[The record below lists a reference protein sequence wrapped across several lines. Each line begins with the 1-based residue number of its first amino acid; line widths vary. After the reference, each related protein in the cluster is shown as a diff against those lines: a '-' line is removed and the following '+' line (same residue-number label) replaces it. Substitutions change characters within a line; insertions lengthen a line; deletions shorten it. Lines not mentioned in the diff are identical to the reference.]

1 MISKEKKLKI
11 ISLSDIHLLHRLV
24 PTAHIVQNLRRVTPD
39 DESMRDVDIIFIPGD
54 VFDRSVPLHNPEI
67 PLVIEWIT
75 YLFYI
80 CDKYDIMLRV
90 LEGTPGHDWKQSQL
104 FVDIH
109 TSLESK
115 VDFRYVQ
122 VLEIENI
129 AKFNIN
135 VLYIP
140 DEWRT
145 RCCDTWNDVLICM
158 QRHNLTQVD
167 IVIMH
172 GAFPHQLPQLWD
184 GAIEMHNPDNF
195 LNITKYIIFIGH
207 IHKYSCYKKIL
218 SHGSLDRLAH
228 GEEGPKGWVV
238 ATIYNDDTWDH
249 RFIENTNAY
258 FFRNID
264 LSNKNMDE
272 CDEAIKSLLI
282 ELGNK
287 RGYICVQA
295 EMTDIAT
302 ALFSKWKGQNPHVT
316 WQFKPKTAAKESQ
329 IIDPL
334 RDKLDFQNLPK
345 LSRANIRELL
355 LEKISRMIDPDTPD
369 YNEQLENYAKELD
382 EVINE

>member
-1 MISKEKKLKI
+1 MISKAKKLKI
-11 ISLSDIHLLHRLV
+11 ISFSDVHLLHRLV
-24 PTAHIVQNLRRVTPD
+24 PTAHIVQNLRMITPD

-80 CDKYDIMLRV
+80 CDKYDIVLRV

-109 TSLESK
+109 ASLESK

-129 AKFNIN
+129 QRFDIS

-145 RCCDTWNDVLICM
+145 RCCDTWNDVLVCL

-167 IVIMH
+167 IVAMH

-195 LNITKYIIFIGH
+195 LNITKYIILIGH
-207 IHKYSCYKKIL
+207 IHKYSRYKKII
-218 SHGSLDRLAH
+218 SHGSVDRLAQ

-238 ATIYNDDTWDH
+238 VTIYTDDTWDH
-249 RFIENTNAY
+249 KFVENKNAY
-258 FFRNID
+258 FFRTLD
-264 LSNKNMDE
+264 LSGKDMDE
-272 CDEAIKSLLI
+272 CDLMVNELLA
-282 ELGNK
+282 ELGRK
-287 RGYICVQA
+287 HGYICIQA

-302 ALFSKWKGQNPHVT
+302 ALFGKWKGQSPHVT
-316 WQFKPKTAAKESQ
+316 WQFKPKTAAKETQ
-329 IIDPL
+329 LIDPL
-334 RDKLDFQNLPK
+334 KDKLDFKNLPK
-345 LSRANIRELL
+345 LNRNNVRELVL
-355 LEKISRMIDPDTPD
+355 DKISSMLNADTETL
-369 YNEQLENYAKELD
+369 NQYAQELD
-382 EVINE
+382 DVINE

>member
-1 MISKEKKLKI
+1 MISKAKKLKI
-11 ISLSDIHLLHRLV
+11 ISFSDVHLLHRLV
-24 PTAHIVQNLRRVTPD
+24 PTAHIVQNLRMITPD

-80 CDKYDIMLRV
+80 CDKYDIVLRV

-109 TSLESK
+109 ASLESK

-129 AKFNIN
+129 QRFDIN

-145 RCCDTWNDVLICM
+145 RCCDTWNDVLVCL

-167 IVIMH
+167 IVAMH

-195 LNITKYIIFIGH
+195 LNITKYIILIGH
-207 IHKYSCYKKIL
+207 IHKYSCYKKII
-218 SHGSLDRLAH
+218 SHGSVDRLAQ
-228 GEEGPKGWVV
+228 GEEGPKGWIVV
-238 ATIYNDDTWDH
+238 TIYTDDTWDH
-249 RFIENTNAY
+249 KFVENKNAY
-258 FFRNID
+258 FFRTLD
-264 LSNKNMDE
+264 LSGKDMDE
-272 CDEAIKSLLI
+272 CDLMVNELLA
-282 ELGNK
+282 ELGRK
-287 RGYICVQA
+287 HGYICIQA

-302 ALFSKWKGQNPHVT
+302 ALFGKWKGQSPHVT
-316 WQFKPKTAAKESQ
+316 WQFKPKTAAKETQ
-329 IIDPL
+329 LIDPL
-334 RDKLDFQNLPK
+334 KDKLDFKNLPK
-345 LSRANIRELL
+345 LNRNNVRELVL
-355 LEKISRMIDPDTPD
+355 DKISSMINADTETL
-369 YNEQLENYAKELD
+369 NQYAQELD
-382 EVINE
+382 DVINE

>member
-1 MISKEKKLKI
+1 MISKVKKLKI
-11 ISLSDIHLLHRLV
+11 ISFSDVHLLHRLV
-24 PTAHIVQNLRRVTPD
+24 PTAHIVQNLRMITPD

-80 CDKYDIMLRV
+80 CDKYDIVLRV

-109 TSLESK
+109 ASLESK

-129 AKFNIN
+129 QRFDIN

-145 RCCDTWNDVLICM
+145 RCCDTWNDVLVCL

-167 IVIMH
+167 IVAMH

-195 LNITKYIIFIGH
+195 LNITKYIILIGH
-207 IHKYSCYKKIL
+207 IHKYSRYKKII
-218 SHGSLDRLAH
+218 SHGSVDRLAQ

-238 ATIYNDDTWDH
+238 VTIYTDDTWDH
-249 RFIENTNAY
+249 KFVENKNAY
-258 FFRNID
+258 FFRTLD
-264 LSNKNMDE
+264 LSGKDMDE
-272 CDEAIKSLLI
+272 CDLMVNELLA
-282 ELGNK
+282 ELGRK
-287 RGYICVQA
+287 HGYICIQA

-302 ALFSKWKGQNPHVT
+302 ALFGKWKGQSPHVT
-316 WQFKPKTAAKESQ
+316 WQFKPKTAAKETQ
-329 IIDPL
+329 LIDPL
-334 RDKLDFQNLPK
+334 KDKLDFKNLPK
-345 LSRANIRELL
+345 LNRNNVRELVL
-355 LEKISRMIDPDTPD
+355 DKISSMINTDTETL
-369 YNEQLENYAKELD
+369 NQYAQELD
-382 EVINE
+382 DVINE

>member
-1 MISKEKKLKI
+1 MISKVKKLKI
-11 ISLSDIHLLHRLV
+11 ISFSDVHLLHRLV
-24 PTAHIVQNLRRVTPD
+24 PTVHIVQNLRRITPD

-80 CDKYDIMLRV
+80 CDKYGIALRV

-104 FVDIH
+104 FVDIY
-109 TSLESK
+109 TSINST

-122 VLEIENI
+122 VLEIEHMT
-129 AKFNIN
+129 KFDIN

-145 RCCDTWNDVLICM
+145 RCCDTWNDVLACM

-167 IVIMH
+167 VVCMH

-195 LNITKYIIFIGH
+195 LNITKYIILIGH
-207 IHKYSCYKKIL
+207 IHKYSRYKKII
-218 SHGSLDRLAH
+218 SHGSVDRLAQ

-238 ATIYNDDTWDH
+238 VTIYTDDTWDH

-258 FFRNID
+258 FFRSLD
-264 LSNKNMDE
+264 LSGLNMDE
-272 CDEAIKSLLI
+272 CDVKVTNLLI
-282 ELGNK
+282 ELGK
-287 RGYICVQA
+287 RHGYICIQA
-295 EMTDIAT
+295 ELTDIAT
-302 ALFSKWKGQNPHVT
+302 ALFGKWKGQNPHVT
-316 WQFKPKTAAKESQ
+316 WQFKPKALVKDSQ
-329 IIDPL
+329 IMDPL
-334 RDKLDFQNLPK
+334 KDKLDFQNLPK
-345 LSRANIRELL
+345 LNRNNVRELVL
-355 LEKISRMIDPDTPD
+355 ARISLMLDPEDDHAAT
-369 YNEQLENYAKELD
+369 LALYAKELD

>member
-1 MISKEKKLKI
+1 MISKVKKLKI
-11 ISLSDIHLLHRLV
+11 ISFSDVHLLHRLV
-24 PTAHIVQNLRRVTPD
+24 PTAHIVQNLRMITPD

-80 CDKYDIMLRV
+80 CDKYDIVLRV

-109 TSLESK
+109 ASLESN

-129 AKFNIN
+129 QRFDIN

-145 RCCDTWNDVLICM
+145 RCCDTWNDVLVCL

-167 IVIMH
+167 IVAMH

-195 LNITKYIIFIGH
+195 LNITKYIILIGH
-207 IHKYSCYKKIL
+207 IHKYSRYKKII
-218 SHGSLDRLAH
+218 SHGSVDRLAQ

-238 ATIYNDDTWDH
+238 VTIYTDDTWDH
-249 RFIENTNAY
+249 KFVENKNAY
-258 FFRNID
+258 FFRTLD
-264 LSNKNMDE
+264 LSGKDMDE
-272 CDEAIKSLLI
+272 CDLMVNELLA
-282 ELGNK
+282 ELGRK
-287 RGYICVQA
+287 HGYICIQA

-302 ALFSKWKGQNPHVT
+302 ALFGKWKGQSPHVT
-316 WQFKPKTAAKESQ
+316 WQFKPKTAAKETQ
-329 IIDPL
+329 FIDPL
-334 RDKLDFQNLPK
+334 KDKLDFKNLPK
-345 LSRANIRELL
+345 LNRNNVRELVL
-355 LEKISRMIDPDTPD
+355 DKISSMLNADTETL
-369 YNEQLENYAKELD
+369 NQYAQELD
-382 EVINE
+382 DVINE

>member
-1 MISKEKKLKI
+1 MISKVKKLKI
-11 ISLSDIHLLHRLV
+11 ISFSDVHLLHRLV
-24 PTAHIVQNLRRVTPD
+24 PTAHIVQNLRMITPD

-80 CDKYDIMLRV
+80 CDKYDIVLRV

-109 TSLESK
+109 ASLESK

-129 AKFNIN
+129 QRFDIN

-145 RCCDTWNDVLICM
+145 RCCDTWNDVLVCL

-167 IVIMH
+167 IVAMH

-195 LNITKYIIFIGH
+195 LNITKYIILIGH
-207 IHKYSCYKKIL
+207 IHKYSRYKKII
-218 SHGSLDRLAH
+218 SHGSVDRLAQ

-238 ATIYNDDTWDH
+238 VTIYTDDTWDH
-249 RFIENTNAY
+249 KFVENKNAY
-258 FFRNID
+258 FFRTLD
-264 LSNKNMDE
+264 LSGKDMDE
-272 CDEAIKSLLI
+272 CDLMVNELLA
-282 ELGNK
+282 ELGRK
-287 RGYICVQA
+287 HGYICIQA

-302 ALFSKWKGQNPHVT
+302 ALFGKWKGQSPHVT
-316 WQFKPKTAAKESQ
+316 WQFKPKTAAKETQ
-329 IIDPL
+329 LIDPL
-334 RDKLDFQNLPK
+334 KDKLDFKNLPK
-345 LSRANIRELL
+345 LNRNNVRELVL
-355 LEKISRMIDPDTPD
+355 DKISSMINADTETL
-369 YNEQLENYAKELD
+369 NQYAQELD
-382 EVINE
+382 DVINE

>member
-1 MISKEKKLKI
+1 MTSKKKKLKI
-11 ISLSDIHLLHRLV
+11 ISFSDVHLLHRLV
-24 PTAHIVQNLRRVTPD
+24 PTAHIVQNLRRITPD

-80 CDKYDIMLRV
+80 CDKYGIMLRV

-109 TSLESK
+109 TSLNSS

-122 VLEIENI
+122 VLEIEHI
-129 AKFNIN
+129 PKYDLN

-145 RCCDTWNDVLICM
+145 RCCDTWNDVVLCM
-158 QRHNLTQVD
+158 QRHNLKQVD

-195 LNITKYIIFIGH
+195 LNITKYIILIGH
-207 IHKYSCYKKIL
+207 IHKYSRYKKII
-218 SHGSLDRLAH
+218 SHGSTDRLAQ
-228 GEEGPKGWVV
+228 GEEGPKGWIEV
-238 ATIYNDDTWDH
+238 TIFEDDTWEH

-258 FFRNID
+258 FFKSVD
-264 LSNKNMDE
+264 LSDKDMDE
-272 CDEAIKSLLI
+272 CDAAINKLLI
-282 ELGNK
+282 ELGN
-287 RGYICVQA
+287 RHGYICVQA
-295 EMTDIAT
+295 AMTDIAT
-302 ALFSKWKGQNPHVT
+302 ALMGKWKSQNQHVT
-316 WQFKPKTAAKESQ
+316 WQFKPINAAKESQ
-329 IIDPL
+329 IVDPL

-345 LSRANIRELL
+345 LGRSNIRELL
-355 LEKISRMIDPDTPD
+355 LNKVSTMLNPDDID
-369 YNEQLENYAKELD
+369 YEQEMQLYAIELD

>member
-1 MISKEKKLKI
+1 MTSKKKKLKI
-11 ISLSDIHLLHRLV
+11 ISFSDVHLLHRLV
-24 PTAHIVQNLRRVTPD
+24 PTAHIVQNLRRITPD

-80 CDKYDIMLRV
+80 CDKYGIMLRV

-109 TSLESK
+109 TSLNSA
-115 VDFRYVQ
+115 VDFRYIQ
-122 VLEIENI
+122 VLEIEYI
-129 AKFNIN
+129 AKYDIN

-145 RCCDTWNDVLICM
+145 RCCDTWNDVVLCM
-158 QRHNLTQVD
+158 QRHNLKQVD
-167 IVIMH
+167 IVAMH

-195 LNITKYIIFIGH
+195 LNITKYIILIGH
-207 IHKYSCYKKIL
+207 IHKYSRYKKII
-218 SHGSLDRLAH
+218 SHGSVDRLAQ
-228 GEEGPKGWVV
+228 GEEGPKGWIEV
-238 ATIYNDDTWDH
+238 TIFEDDTWEH

-258 FFRNID
+258 FFRSID
-264 LSNKNMDE
+264 LSDKDMDE
-272 CDEAIKSLLI
+272 CDAAVNKLLT
-282 ELGNK
+282 ELGN
-287 RGYICVQA
+287 RHGYICIQA
-295 EMTDIAT
+295 AMTDIAT
-302 ALFSKWKGQNPHVT
+302 ALMGKWKSQNQHVT
-316 WQFKPKTAAKESQ
+316 WQFKPINAAKESQ
-329 IIDPL
+329 IVDPL

-345 LSRANIRELL
+345 LGRSNIRELL
-355 LEKISRMIDPDTPD
+355 LNKISTMLDPDD
-369 YNEQLENYAKELD
+369 IEYEQQMQLYATELD